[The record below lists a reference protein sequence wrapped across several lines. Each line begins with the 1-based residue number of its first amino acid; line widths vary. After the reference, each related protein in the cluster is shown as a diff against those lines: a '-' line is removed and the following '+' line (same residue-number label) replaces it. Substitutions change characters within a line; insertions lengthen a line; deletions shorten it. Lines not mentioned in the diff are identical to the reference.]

1 MNIWKAAAS
10 LVFASL
16 ALVSTPARALDLSP
30 ADVARLSA
38 LSPEERAALLQGQG
52 QAPVINNTD
61 NSLRADAMDKGGNT
75 VTQAPAPA
83 ASAGG
88 IRLFG
93 YNIFYGGNR
102 FEPTIQIPM
111 PVNYVLGVGDT
122 VVVNLY
128 GKTSATYDLTVTRE
142 GNLEV
147 PDLGIVNVAG
157 LTFAEARQE
166 VMRRVKNQMIGV
178 EASVTM
184 GELRSMKVYIMGEV
198 AHPGSYAVSSLA
210 TITNALFACG
220 GIKESGSLRSI
231 QLKRSGKLVGEMD
244 LYRLLMQGD
253 NSQDLRLEPGDVIL
267 VPAIGATA
275 TITGNVVRPAIYEIK
290 AGTKVSDLL
299 ALAGGVQSD
308 AYLGVSQMTRMDPT
322 TSRRSV
328 VSVDLSKPD
337 QYLVENGDALTVSS
351 IPVRI
356 HDFVKISGRVAIPR
370 SVQWHEGMR
379 LVDVIGGMNDVLPD
393 ADLSYVLVKSVDPA
407 NDRVSVRSTRLDMAM
422 TDPKSEWNI
431 ALSPRDEIL
440 VLGDMGSAD
449 DSRTA
454 QIAALLTL
462 LRTQRL
468 YDDPEPSVR
477 ITGAVAYPGEYP
489 FEKGMKVLDLLRAA
503 KNVLPET
510 DMDYAL
516 LVRRDGPRTSVTDLR
531 LPASIDEANSEW
543 NVTLQPRDE
552 IHVFSIYG
560 DRAAEV
566 KPYLELMARQTTP
579 DELVQSVSLYGMVR
593 HPGTYPFYKGMRVSD
608 LVRASGGF
616 VGGAYTSGAELSRS
630 LVAKGKIFQVEH
642 LNVDMGAILAGNAA
656 ADTLLQSM
664 DNLIIRPIP
673 EWSSQILVTVAGEV
687 NFPGTY
693 TVKNGETIS
702 ELLKRAGGLTSGAF
716 AKGAVFM
723 RESLREKEQRELDRL
738 RMRLRSDL
746 SATMIQKSQ
755 PDQKTAEFSAAIL
768 DQLDTAKAVGRMTI
782 DLPEI
787 LKGSNRFPDII
798 LKDGDSLFIPKK
810 PQEITVLGEVMYPT
824 SHIYRKGLTCMDFI
838 RMSGGTAIHA
848 DTDRIYIIKAN
859 GSVQPLHSSS
869 MWFRSRVTMEPGDSI
884 IVPFDTE
891 YISTLPLWKDVTG
904 IIYNLAVSAAAI
916 SSF

>member
-1 MNIWKAAAS
+1 MKIWKAAALLVS
-10 LVFASL
+10 LSL
-16 ALVSTPARALDLSP
+16 AVFSNPARALDLSP
-30 ADVARLSA
+30 ADAARLSA
-38 LSPEERAALLQGQG
+38 LSPAERAALLQAQG
-52 QAPVINNTD
+52 QAPVVNNTD
-61 NSLRADAMDKGGNT
+61 NSLRADAIDKGGNT
-75 VTQAPAPA
+75 AVQTPAPE

-88 IRLFG
+88 IKLFG
-93 YNIFYGGNR
+93 YNIFYGGNK

-147 PDLGIVNVAG
+147 PEMGIVNVAG
-157 LTFAEARQE
+157 LTFTEARQE

-220 GIKESGSLRSI
+220 GIKESGSLRTI

-244 LYRLLMQGD
+244 LYNLLMKGD

-267 VPAIGATA
+267 VPAIGDTA
-275 TITGNVVRPAIYEIK
+275 TVTGNVVRPAIFEIK

-299 ALAGGVQSD
+299 TLAGGVQSD
-308 AYLGVSQMTRMDPT
+308 AYLGISQMTRMDPA

-337 QYLVENGDALTVSS
+337 QYAVENGDVLTVSS
-351 IPVRI
+351 LPARI

-370 SVQWHEGMR
+370 SIQWHEGLR
-379 LVDVIGGMNDVLPD
+379 IADVISGMNDVLPD
-393 ADLSYVLVKSVDPA
+393 ADLSYVLVKSVNPA
-407 NDRVSVRSTRLDMAM
+407 NDRISVRSTRLDAAMA
-422 TDPKSEWNI
+422 DPKSAWNI
-431 ALSPRDEIL
+431 ALSARDEIL
-440 VLGDMGSAD
+440 VLGDMGAAD
-449 DSRTA
+449 DSRAA
-454 QIAALLTL
+454 QIESLLTL

-477 ITGAVAYPGEYP
+477 ISGAVAYPGEYP
-489 FEKGMKVLDLLRAA
+489 FEKDMKVLDLLRAA

-510 DMDYAL
+510 DMEYAL
-516 LVRRDGPRTSVTDLR
+516 LVRRDGARTSVTDLR
-531 LPASIDEANSEW
+531 LPASIDDGASEW
-543 NVTLQPRDE
+543 NLTLQPRDE
-552 IHVFSIYG
+552 IRVFSIYG

-566 KPYLELMARQTTP
+566 KPYLDLMARQTTP

-616 VGGAYTSGAELSRS
+616 VGGAFTSSAELSRS
-630 LVAKGKIFQVEH
+630 IVANGKIFTVEH
-642 LNVDMGAILAGNAA
+642 SNVDMGAILSGSAA
-656 ADTLLQSM
+656 ADTLLQPM
-664 DNLIIRPIP
+664 DTLIIRQIP
-673 EWSSQILVTVAGEV
+673 EWSDRIMVTVGGEV

-693 TVKNGETIS
+693 TVKNGETLS

-716 AKGAVFM
+716 AKGAVYM
-723 RESLREKEQRELDRL
+723 RESLRDKEQRELDRL

-787 LKGSNRFPDII
+787 LKGSDRFPDIL
-798 LKDGDSLFIPKK
+798 LKNGDSLFIPKK
-810 PQEITVLGEVMYPT
+810 PQEVTVLGEVMYPT
-824 SHIYRKGLTCMDFI
+824 SHIYRKGLTCSDYI
-838 RMSGGTAIHA
+838 RMSGGMAIHA
-848 DTDRIYIIKAN
+848 DNERVYVIKAS
-859 GSVQPLHSSS
+859 GAVQPLHSSS
-869 MWFRSRVTMEPGDSI
+869 MWFRSRVTVEPGDSI

-891 YISTLPLWKDVTG
+891 YISALPLWKDVTG